1 MGPTSNIRTAGIAR
15 KDRKAGGLQTNKQT
29 TKQTNNQT
37 IKQTDKQTNKQ
48 TNKQTIKQTDKQTNN
63 QTHKQRQR
71 KKDTNK
77 QTSSCF
83 LAREEASN
91 RCVSPLPL
99 ELKSN
104 PSTSPTHPG
113 FLL

>member
-1 MGPTSNIRTAGIAR
+1 MGPTSNIRTARIAR

-29 TKQTNNQT
+29 TKQTN
-37 IKQTDKQTNKQ
+37 KQTTKQSNKQINKQ
-48 TNKQTIKQTDKQTNN
+48 TNKQSN
-63 QTHKQRQR
+63 RQ
-71 KKDTNK
+71 TNK
-77 QTSSCF
+77 QSNTQAERKKERHEQTNLLSCF